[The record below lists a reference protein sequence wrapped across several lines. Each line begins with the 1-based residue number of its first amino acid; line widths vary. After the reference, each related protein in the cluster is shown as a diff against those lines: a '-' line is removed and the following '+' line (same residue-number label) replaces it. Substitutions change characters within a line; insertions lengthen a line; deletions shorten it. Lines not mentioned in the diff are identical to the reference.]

1 MTSFKTLLLAAALA
15 APGVASAQVGGIAVA
30 DPEAAVANSRAWSA
44 ARTQIQTTY
53 KTQIDQA
60 NARREAVSAELQPL
74 LAAYQRAAAAP
85 GATEASLRPQAQAIQ
100 TKEQAANAEL
110 GRLTAPAQRA
120 QAYAL
125 EQISARLPDAVN
137 AAVRAKNVSL
147 LLRPNAALFANPA
160 ADVTAAITAELDR
173 TVPTVS
179 ITPPANWQP
188 GQQQQQGA
196 AAPAAAAPAA
206 TTPAPAA
213 NRRPTGR

>member
-1 MTSFKTLLLAAALA
+1 MTTFKTLLLAAALA
-15 APGVASAQVGGIAVA
+15 APGVATAQVGGIAVA

-60 NARREAVSAELQPL
+60 NARRQAVAAELQPL
-74 LAAYQRAAAAP
+74 VQAYQRAAAAP

-100 TKEQAANAEL
+100 TKEQAANTEL

-125 EQISARLPDAVN
+125 EQISAKLPDAVN

-160 ADVTAAITAELDR
+160 ADVTSAITAELDR
-173 TVPTVS
+173 SVPSVS

-188 GQQQQQGA
+188 GQQQGA
-196 AAPAAAAPAA
+196 AAPAAAPAA
-206 TTPAPAA
+206 ATPAPAT
-213 NRRPTGR
+213 NKRPSGR

>member
-1 MTSFKTLLLAAALA
+1 MTTFKTLLLAAALM
-15 APGVASAQVGGIAVA
+15 APGVAAAQVGGIAVA

-53 KTQIDQA
+53 KTQLDQA
-60 NARREAVSAELQPL
+60 NARRQAISAELQPL
-74 LAAYQRAAAAP
+74 VTAYQTAAAAP

-100 TKEQAANAEL
+100 TKEQAANNEL
-110 GRLTAPAQRA
+110 ARLTQPAQRA

-125 EQISARLPDAVN
+125 EQISAKLPDAVN

-160 ADVTAAITAELDR
+160 ADVTSAITAELDR
-173 TVPTVS
+173 AVPTVS

-188 GQQQQQGA
+188 GQQQQGA
-196 AAPAAAAPAA
+196 AAPAATNAAPAA
-206 TTPAPAA
+206 TTK
-213 NRRPTGR
+213 RPTGR